1 MKKKIIIG
9 AVLFLVV
16 ILLIVTF
23 TSKEH
28 TSEGVA
34 YIKEQEAL
42 KTKKLSKKLTN
53 KRIEEKT
60 TLIKEGKIDVF
71 SMFDD
76 YALYGDSRVYGFGS
90 YGFLPWNNVFAAAG
104 NTILNITDF
113 NDQVKQINPSNLYFS
128 YGVNDM
134 GLDLKKEGG
143 TYADLYEEKVKE
155 VLKIVPKAH
164 VFINSII
171 PPTAETL
178 AENPRWDRA
187 NEYNTQLKA
196 MCEKNGWT
204 YIDVTSVTDDGDPKY
219 YQADGVHFI
228 RDIYPIWAQKMID
241 ATINEE
247 EHSK

>member
-1 MKKKIIIG
+1 M
-9 AVLFLVV
+9 
-16 ILLIVTF
+16 ILLIVNF
-23 TSKEH
+23 TSKGH

-90 YGFLPWNNVFAAAG
+90 YGFLPWNSVFAAAG

-178 AENPRWDRA
+178 AETPRWGKA

-204 YIDVTSVTDDGDPKY
+204 YIDVTSVTGNGDPEY

>member
-1 MKKKIIIG
+1 
-9 AVLFLVV
+9 
-16 ILLIVTF
+16 
-23 TSKEH
+23 
-28 TSEGVA
+28 
-34 YIKEQEAL
+34 
-42 KTKKLSKKLTN
+42 
-53 KRIEEKT
+53 
-60 TLIKEGKIDVF
+60 
-71 SMFDD
+71 MFDD
-76 YALYGDSRVYGFGS
+76 YALYGDSRVYGFGT
-90 YGFLPWNNVFAAAG
+90 YGFLPWNSVFAAAG
-104 NTILNITDF
+104 NTILNISDF
-113 NDQVKQINPSNLYFS
+113 NEQLKQINPSKLYFS

-178 AENPRWDRA
+178 AETPRWGKA

-204 YIDVTSVTDDGDPKY
+204 YIDVTGVTENGNPEFYQPDGI
-219 YQADGVHFI
+219 HFV
-228 RDIYPIWAQKMID
+228 RDIYPVWAQKMID

>member
-60 TLIKEGKIDVF
+60 TWIKEGKIDVF

-104 NTILNITDF
+104 NTMIKLSKSIH
-113 NDQVKQINPSNLYFS
+113 QI
-128 YGVNDM
+128 
-134 GLDLKKEGG
+134 
-143 TYADLYEEKVKE
+143 
-155 VLKIVPKAH
+155 
-164 VFINSII
+164 
-171 PPTAETL
+171 
-178 AENPRWDRA
+178 
-187 NEYNTQLKA
+187 
-196 MCEKNGWT
+196 
-204 YIDVTSVTDDGDPKY
+204 YIFHMV
-219 YQADGVHFI
+219 
-228 RDIYPIWAQKMID
+228 
-241 ATINEE
+241 
-247 EHSK
+247 

>member
-1 MKKKIIIG
+1 M
-9 AVLFLVV
+9 

-178 AENPRWDRA
+178 TENPRWDKA

-204 YIDVTSVTDDGDPKY
+204 YIDVTSVTDDGNPEY

>member
-1 MKKKIIIG
+1 MRIRSSVFNIRYTS
-9 AVLFLVV
+9 LPPLVV

-28 TSEGVA
+28 TSKGVA

-90 YGFLPWNNVFAAAG
+90 YGFLPWNSVFAAAG

-128 YGVNDM
+128 YGVIDEVHCVSEWGHDFRFSYLHLGRN
-134 GLDLKKEGG
+134 
-143 TYADLYEEKVKE
+143 LYNYV
-155 VLKIVPKAH
+155 
-164 VFINSII
+164 
-171 PPTAETL
+171 
-178 AENPRWDRA
+178 RA
-187 NEYNTQLKA
+187 
-196 MCEKNGWT
+196 
-204 YIDVTSVTDDGDPKY
+204 
-219 YQADGVHFI
+219 
-228 RDIYPIWAQKMID
+228 
-241 ATINEE
+241 
-247 EHSK
+247 